1 LLPIRDEN
9 PSRRRPF
16 ATWAIVVACAFVF
29 FRLQPSTGPDA
40 AVFVYENATIPCE
53 VTTGQPL
60 SIAEIEGA
68 PCDSAPEDLA
78 FPAKSVSR
86 SLLASLFMHGSIGH
100 LLGNLWVLLIFGNN
114 IEDKMGHGRYL
125 VFYLVGGLLAS
136 LAHVAKT
143 PSSTVPVVGASGAI
157 ASVMGAYLV
166 LFPAARVQSIIPP
179 FFFWPFRMPAFIFL
193 GIWFI
198 GQFALAGEESLI
210 AWEAHVAGF
219 VVGAAYAAFRRR
231 SLLAR

>member
-9 PSRRRPF
+9 PSRGRPF
-16 ATWAIVVACAFVF
+16 ATWAIVLACAFVF
-29 FRLQPSTGPDA
+29 FRLQPSIGPEA
-40 AVFVYENATIPCE
+40 GAFVFENATIPCE

-68 PCDSAPEDLA
+68 PCSSAPEDPA
-78 FPAKSVSR
+78 FPSKSVAR
-86 SLLASLFMHGSIGH
+86 SLLASLFMHGSVGH

-114 IEDKMGHGRYL
+114 IEDKMGHGRFV
-125 VFYLVGGLLAS
+125 VFYVIGGLLAS
-136 LAHVAKT
+136 LAHVANT
-143 PSSTVPVVGASGAI
+143 PASTVPVVGASGAI
-157 ASVMGAYLV
+157 AAVMGAYLV
-166 LFPAARVQSIIPP
+166 LFPTARVQSIIPP
-179 FFFWPFRMPAFIFL
+179 FFFWPFRVPAFVFL
-193 GIWFI
+193 GVWFA

-219 VVGAAYAAFRRR
+219 VVGAAYAALRRR